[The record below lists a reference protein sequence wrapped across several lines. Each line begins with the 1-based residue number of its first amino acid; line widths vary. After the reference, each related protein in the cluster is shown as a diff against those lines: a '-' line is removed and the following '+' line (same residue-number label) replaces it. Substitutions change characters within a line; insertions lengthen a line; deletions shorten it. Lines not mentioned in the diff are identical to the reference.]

1 MKFVKER
8 VNVICQELARLSI
21 SQKIKITDMQVKNG
35 CYITPAEADAS
46 EEPWTSFDTVNDRWY
61 GPDKHYWFRT
71 TITVPESFDGKNLWM
86 RVHAGLDDWDD
97 GRNPQFL
104 LFANGEVIQGMD
116 INHREVLVRENAK
129 AGEKIQL
136 DLQSY
141 TGTLHSEFRLLADL
155 EEHDAKIEEIY
166 YDLIVPMQGL
176 NRMDEDNKTRLD
188 LETALTNTINLLD
201 LRKPY
206 SKEFYASIE
215 EAEKYFKKEPF
226 EEMGYAKLDTH
237 REIRSGFAEVIFCAR
252 KADEHLLKIFTRLYE
267 QDGEV
272 FGTRASEHQYEL
284 IREKFPEVVYDPLSH
299 ILKIEKKDKKRIGKI
314 AVCTAGTADI
324 SVAEEAAQTAEY
336 FGANV
341 ERIYDVGVSG
351 IHRLLSRLDTIQ
363 SANCVVAVAGME
375 GALASVLGGLVDKPV
390 IAVPTSVGYGASMN
404 GLSALLTMINSCANG
419 IAVVNIDNGY
429 GAGYIATQIN
439 RMGVHQDE

>member
-46 EEPWTSFDTVNDRWY
+46 KEPWTSFDTVNDRWY

-155 EEHDAKIEEIY
+155 RS
-166 YDLIVPMQGL
+166 M
-176 NRMDEDNKTRLD
+176 M
-188 LETALTNTINLLD
+188 
-201 LRKPY
+201 RK
-206 SKEFYASIE
+206 SRRSITTSS
-215 EAEKYFKKEPF
+215 F
-226 EEMGYAKLDTH
+226 
-237 REIRSGFAEVIFCAR
+237 RC
-252 KADEHLLKIFTRLYE
+252 
-267 QDGEV
+267 
-272 FGTRASEHQYEL
+272 RA
-284 IREKFPEVVYDPLSH
+284 
-299 ILKIEKKDKKRIGKI
+299 
-314 AVCTAGTADI
+314 
-324 SVAEEAAQTAEY
+324 
-336 FGANV
+336 
-341 ERIYDVGVSG
+341 
-351 IHRLLSRLDTIQ
+351 
-363 SANCVVAVAGME
+363 
-375 GALASVLGGLVDKPV
+375 
-390 IAVPTSVGYGASMN
+390 
-404 GLSALLTMINSCANG
+404 
-419 IAVVNIDNGY
+419 
-429 GAGYIATQIN
+429 
-439 RMGVHQDE
+439 

>member
-46 EEPWTSFDTVNDRWY
+46 EEPWTSFDTVNDR
-61 GPDKHYWFRT
+61 WFRT

-237 REIRSGFAEVIFCAR
+237 REIRSGFPEVIFCAR

-284 IREKFPEVVYDPLSH
+284 IRELLEPE
-299 ILKIEKKDKKRIGKI
+299 
-314 AVCTAGTADI
+314 
-324 SVAEEAAQTAEY
+324 
-336 FGANV
+336 FGAMFVTPQDMDERICKLSAAIAEGIRRAV
-341 ERIYDVGVSG
+341 ERLEEE
-351 IHRLLSRLDTIQ
+351 R
-363 SANCVVAVAGME
+363 
-375 GALASVLGGLVDKPV
+375 
-390 IAVPTSVGYGASMN
+390 
-404 GLSALLTMINSCANG
+404 
-419 IAVVNIDNGY
+419 
-429 GAGYIATQIN
+429 
-439 RMGVHQDE
+439 

>member
-46 EEPWTSFDTVNDRWY
+46 KEPWTSFDTVNDRWY

-188 LETALTNTINLLD
+188 LETELTNTINLLD

-215 EAEKYFKKEPF
+215 EAEKYIQEAIYEKMGGWDEVVATCIGHTHIDVAWLWTIDQVRQKSCRSFATVLKLMEEYPNYHFMSSQPKLYSFVKER
-226 EEMGYAKLDTH
+226 H
-237 REIRSGFAEVIFCAR
+237 
-252 KADEHLLKIFTRLYE
+252 
-267 QDGEV
+267 
-272 FGTRASEHQYEL
+272 
-284 IREKFPEVVYDPLSH
+284 PEVYE
-299 ILKIEKKDKKRIGKI
+299 KIRQRVKEGRWEPEGGMW
-314 AVCTAGTADI
+314 VEADCNL
-324 SVAEEAAQTAEY
+324 T
-336 FGANV
+336 
-341 ERIYDVGVSG
+341 SG
-351 IHRLLSRLDTIQ
+351 ES
-363 SANCVVAVAGME
+363 
-375 GALASVLGGLVDKPV
+375 LV
-390 IAVPTSVGYGASMN
+390 
-404 GLSALLTMINSCANG
+404 
-419 IAVVNIDNGY
+419 
-429 GAGYIATQIN
+429 
-439 RMGVHQDE
+439 R